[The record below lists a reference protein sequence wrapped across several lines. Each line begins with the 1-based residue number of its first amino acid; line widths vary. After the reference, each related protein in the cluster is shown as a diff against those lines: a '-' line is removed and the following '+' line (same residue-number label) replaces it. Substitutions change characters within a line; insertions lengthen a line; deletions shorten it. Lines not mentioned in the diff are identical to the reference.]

1 MKHYILSIDQSTQ
14 KTKAFLFDQEGAL
27 VSQAALPHRQIVNDA
42 GWVSHDTE
50 EIYRNTIEVIRQTVM
65 DAGVTGDEIA
75 GIGISN
81 QRETSVIWDKKT
93 GKPLADAVVWQCSR
107 AAEICQRPKI
117 QQDAEMIREKTGLV
131 LSPYYPAAKFCW
143 LMEHLTEQNI
153 ALQKGQYCL
162 GTMDSYLLF
171 RLTGTEVFATD
182 MSNAARTQLFDIKK
196 LQWAEEICQVFGID
210 PAALPEVKNSNAL
223 FGYTTCEG
231 LFENPVPIHGI
242 LGDSNAALFAHNCRN
257 AGDVKATY
265 GTGSS
270 VMMNI
275 GNEYIQS
282 RNGLSTSLAW
292 SLNDRAEYVLEG
304 NINYSGA
311 VIAWLKDRMMLI
323 QDEGE
328 TEALAE
334 AASKEDELYLIPAFT
349 GLSAPYWNSDVKAA
363 FIGMDRTT
371 GKAEIVRATLESIAY
386 QITDVVKAMEADL
399 QRPVASLKADGGA
412 TNNRYL
418 MQFQS
423 DILGCEVFTS
433 DYAEMS
439 GMGAA
444 LMAGLAAG
452 CWKEDVFQILRRK
465 SVTPRMSVSDR
476 DRKYRGYIQAV
487 QKIIN

>member
-117 QQDAEMIREKTGLV
+117 QQEAEMIREKTGLV

-153 ALQKGQYCL
+153 PLQKGQYCL

-171 RLTGTEVFATD
+171 RLTGAEVFATD

-275 GNEYIQS
+275 GNEYIRS

-399 QRPVASLKADGGA
+399 QKPVASLKADGGA